1 MNILDGVF
9 SALCSFP
16 LFNCAVREVGLYYR
30 APYRG
35 VHCCVV
41 VAWSAVPGGA
51 TDVAAVS

>member
-9 SALCSFP
+9 SALCSCP